1 MLSSFSAIK
10 LSKQLL
16 LCLLV
21 QSKSFRSKHKS
32 VTLFANSFSVGGL
45 TSRNGTRRVDLLL
58 ASKGSRPTL
67 INRNYQEQPVN
78 NMMKHQGTKNDDD
91 MEHDIPVPTRTITTK
106 NNRLSTSNEIQNTL
120 DPCVVLMK
128 QLISKY
134 SHLWDDNDKGGIYSL
149 AQGVVYWEPPKS
161 AYEEL
166 SKALKLNA
174 SGNSDNNHASE
185 ISNDLHQYCPD
196 EGLSSLIQAIKVKLE
211 RENHIP
217 NTDATQI
224 IITAGA
230 NQAYMNCVLSILSEG
245 KYNDDD
251 SDDSEIKDAC
261 VVFKPYYFNHVMAV
275 QMTRGNDALV
285 VGPIDEDGIP
295 CIEWLRQTLSS
306 KSLHEDKLKTR
317 IKMVTIT
324 NPGNPTGVSI
334 PHEKLQQI
342 VDLCKEYGVWVV
354 MDNTYEHFDHER
366 VNSFDIPSTKD
377 DEASHGFHCFQDEHV
392 ISIFSFSKGYAM
404 AGFRVG
410 YVVINAN
417 GEEGSD
423 LYKQMVKVNVIIIEL
438 QPFIVMDISL

>member
-10 LSKQLL
+10 LSKQLF

-21 QSKSFRSKHKS
+21 QSKIFRSKHKS
-32 VTLFANSFSVGGL
+32 VTFFANSFSVGRL
-45 TSRNGTRRVDLLL
+45 TSYSSTCTNTHRDDLLL
-58 ASKGSRPTL
+58 APKVLRPTL
-67 INRNYQEQPVN
+67 ITR
-78 NMMKHQGTKNDDD
+78 NMMQHQVKSNDD
-91 MEHDIPVPTRTITTK
+91 MEHDIPART
-106 NNRLSTSNEIQNTL
+106 STSNEIQNTL

-149 AQGVVYWEPPKS
+149 AQGVVYWEPPRS

-166 SKALKLNA
+166 SKALYA
-174 SGNSDNNHASE
+174 SGISDNNHASE

-196 EGLSSLIQAIKVKLE
+196 DGLPSLIQAIKVKLD
-211 RENHIP
+211 RENNIP

-245 KYNDDD
+245 KYKDHGDDD
-251 SDDSEIKDAC
+251 SDCESEIKDAC

-285 VGPIDEDGIP
+285 VGPIDNDGIP

-306 KSLHEDKLKTR
+306 SSLQEDKQKTR
-317 IKMVTIT
+317 VKMVTIT

-342 VDLCKEYGVWVV
+342 VDLCREYGIWVV
-354 MDNTYEHFDHER
+354 MDNTYEHFDHGR
-366 VNSFDIPSTKD
+366 VNSFDIPSTND

-417 GEEGSD
+417 GEKGND
-423 LYKQMVKVNVIIIEL
+423 LYKQMVKVMLSFLNH
-438 QPFIVMDISL
+438 SLS